1 MRAVVQLVLA
11 SAFATYAAAAPEEDI
26 LPVLIIPGYASSQ
39 LHAWRSERC
48 GALGQDVSIGDRVW
62 VNVAHLIA
70 QKDCWI
76 KCMSLHVEDQSDVS
90 CKLRA
95 GEGISSIAEL
105 APGLFTGPMSIVWR
119 NVIETLTG
127 RFDLGPHQLLV
138 ASYDW
143 RLPPS
148 KLQER
153 DLYFYSMQQKIEDA
167 VGKSGS
173 RGIVVLAHS
182 LGNSV
187 FRYFLAWL
195 KKQIPDDEAY
205 QRWIDRH
212 IASYF
217 AVGAPFLGSTEIVEA
232 VTAGGTVSIPLSKET
247 LRELQVTYGST
258 QWMLPFPRDVND
270 AKANETLVT
279 IHYKSEDTGAHHS
292 HNFTLHDITNGNFHR
307 RMRQIDPHF
316 DDLAYIHQQYYVEDP
331 VLNPLTPWTRPP
343 IKSVHVVYGVG
354 LSVRHRLTLTQTG
367 PGQWETSAAEGEEP
381 DPDSCDKTGDGT
393 VSYDSLSWGHTW
405 LGQNGDTINVTRIP
419 QAPFFSAAKT
429 VSKQATRLR
438 YSTYESSC
446 SYDRRNAAQP
456 RPKASTNS
464 GFLTDMIWS
473 TTDEPA
479 ITFFEYTDS
488 KSHTSVWELD
498 QVPHREILTNPA
510 FLREL
515 KHELEQT
522 FITGGHASKT
532 FRPPHHDTDCYWNYL
547 RARCEY
553 GEYCQYDYKFG
564 DVTLDQSCRIKKTLG
579 RIWLEHQQSLPPTK
593 RVKPDHRIAEPVFK
607 HMLHEYAGQCP
618 HPPLQ
623 SP

>member
-127 RFDLGPHQLLV
+127 HFDLGPHQLLV

-279 IHYKSEDTGAHHS
+279 IHYKSEDTG
-292 HNFTLHDITNGNFHR
+292 FMT
-307 RMRQIDPHF
+307 
-316 DDLAYIHQQYYVEDP
+316 AYS
-331 VLNPLTPWTRPP
+331 
-343 IKSVHVVYGVG
+343 KSQ
-354 LSVRHRLTLTQTG
+354 VRHRLTLTQTG

-419 QAPFFSAAKT
+419 QAPFFNAAKT

-623 SP
+623 SPLTK

>member
-127 RFDLGPHQLLV
+127 HFDLGPHQLLV

-279 IHYKSEDTGAHHS
+279 IHYKSEDTG
-292 HNFTLHDITNGNFHR
+292 FMT
-307 RMRQIDPHF
+307 
-316 DDLAYIHQQYYVEDP
+316 AYS
-331 VLNPLTPWTRPP
+331 
-343 IKSVHVVYGVG
+343 KSQ
-354 LSVRHRLTLTQTG
+354 VRHRLTLTQTG

-419 QAPFFSAAKT
+419 QAPFFNAAKT

-553 GEYCQYDYKFG
+553 GEYCQYDYK
-564 DVTLDQSCRIKKTLG
+564 
-579 RIWLEHQQSLPPTK
+579 
-593 RVKPDHRIAEPVFK
+593 
-607 HMLHEYAGQCP
+607 
-618 HPPLQ
+618 
-623 SP
+623 

>member
-279 IHYKSEDTGAHHS
+279 IHYKSEDTG
-292 HNFTLHDITNGNFHR
+292 FMT
-307 RMRQIDPHF
+307 
-316 DDLAYIHQQYYVEDP
+316 AYS
-331 VLNPLTPWTRPP
+331 
-343 IKSVHVVYGVG
+343 KSQ
-354 LSVRHRLTLTQTG
+354 VRHRLTLTQTG